1 MCKVRQI
8 YKSSKNSCQGSC
20 MIHYIKGNLFTSNA
34 KVLVNTVNTVG
45 VMGKGIAADF
55 KKIYPDMFSEYK
67 MQCEN
72 GTIDIGKLSL
82 HKTPNKWIL
91 NFPTKKH
98 WKSPSTV
105 EYIEKGLQQ
114 LVKDATKLQITDIAM
129 PKLGCGNGGLDW
141 ETQVKPVV
149 EKYLKKAPIN
159 VSIYDFDKDIVPEH
173 LKQQDIEEWLKS
185 DPDTLTFALFFE
197 DLQKVYK
204 VSTLFANKS
213 LLNDNLFEVNY
224 YSMEEYFLLQSEHI
238 HFILSKEDIKTMFY
252 MLKTIGKLCENNI
265 YNELQLYKKEI
276 FDFLSSLPYILK
288 NEDKIILNYTNI
300 SEKSEVLNFDD

>member
-1 MCKVRQI
+1 
-8 YKSSKNSCQGSC
+8 

-34 KVLVNTVNTVG
+34 KVIVNAVNTVG

-67 MQCEN
+67 LQCDN
-72 GTIDIGKLSL
+72 GTVDIGKLNL
-82 HKTPNKWIL
+82 YKTPNKWIL

-98 WKSPSTV
+98 WRSPSTI

-114 LVKDATKLQITDIAM
+114 LVKDALKLQLTDIAM
-129 PKLGCGNGGLDW
+129 PKLGCGNGGLNW
-141 ETQVKPVV
+141 EMQVKPLV

-173 LKQQDIEEWLKS
+173 LKQKDIEEWLKS

-197 DLQKVYK
+197 DLKKVYET
-204 VSTLFANKS
+204 VTLFSKKE
-213 LLNDNLFEVNY
+213 LLNGNKFEINY
-224 YSMEEYFLLQSEHI
+224 NSEEEYFLLQSKDI
-238 HFILSKEDIKTMFY
+238 SFVLSRDDIKAMFY
-252 MLKTIGKLCENNI
+252 MLKTIGKLCENDI
-265 YNELQLYKKEI
+265 YNELQPYKKEI

-300 SEKSEVLNFDD
+300 SEQSEVLNFDD